1 MLSYDMTARGET
13 SRYEYLYRC
22 IRADIVAGRIT
33 EGDRLPSKRRLAEHL
48 GLGVV
53 TVEAAYAQLEAE
65 GYVRAEPRRGYFVE
79 RLPRGQVRGTGSF
92 VGGAGA
98 SGMPLAG
105 PGASTLA
112 RRGELS
118 GRAATAGRGT
128 GVQAPAGPLAGL
140 PAPASPARPL
150 LADLSRPGTGAS
162 AEVGAFWTRALRSCI
177 AHERYE
183 DLFGPQPAW
192 GNERLR
198 RAIAAYLRGARGM
211 DVDPACI
218 YVGAGAQVLYS
229 MVVKLL
235 GSGPAFAVEDPG
247 APGLAALYEGA
258 GARVAYV
265 PVDAEGMSAAA
276 LAASGAAVA
285 HVTPSH
291 QFPTGRPMTVARRYE
306 LLGWACEAPD
316 RMIVEDDYDW
326 EFRFAGMPIP
336 ALASIDATGRVIY
349 LSTFSKSLSSA
360 LRMAY
365 MAVPPRMAGELSAR
379 AGYMSNTLSVIDQV
393 TLARTLESGAYER
406 HVARWRKQQRTV
418 RDALVAALDAELG
431 GAVAIEE
438 ADSGLHFVM
447 AIDAPA
453 SEAEIAER
461 ALEGGVKLAGLSSY
475 RHQAPAP
482 DERPR
487 FVVQYAGLDA
497 ADATAVARAISRA
510 V

>member
-112 RRGELS
+112 RRGELA
-118 GRAATAGRGT
+118 GQMANTARGATMRALM
-128 GVQAPAGPLAGL
+128 PPLVGL

-235 GSGPAFAVEDPG
+235 GSGTAFAVEDPG

-365 MAVPPRMAGELSAR
+365 MAVPPRLAGELSAR

-393 TLARTLESGAYER
+393 TLESGAYER

-447 AIDAPA
+447 ALDAPA
-453 SEAEIAER
+453 SEAEIAAR
-461 ALEGGVKLAGLSSY
+461 ALEGGVKLAGLSTY

-497 ADATAVARAISRA
+497 ADAPAVARAISRA

>member
-22 IRADIVAGRIT
+22 IRADIVAGRIA

-53 TVEAAYAQLEAE
+53 TVEVAYAQLEAE

-79 RLPRGQVRGTGSF
+79 RLPRGQVQGTGSF

-98 SGMPLAG
+98 SGTPLAG
-105 PGASTLA
+105 PGASALTH
-112 RRGELS
+112 RGELS
-118 GRAATAGRGT
+118 RRAATAGRGT

-218 YVGAGAQVLYS
+218 YVGAGAQVLYL

-235 GSGPAFAVEDPG
+235 GSGLAFAVEDPG

-336 ALASIDATGRVIY
+336 ALASIDAMGRVIY
-349 LSTFSKSLSSA
+349 ISTFSKSLSSA

-365 MAVPPRMAGELSAR
+365 MAVPPRLAGELSAR

-418 RDALVAALDAELG
+418 RDALVAALETELG
-431 GAVAIEE
+431 GAVSIEE

-461 ALEGGVKLAGLSSY
+461 ALEGGVKLAGLSTY

-482 DERPR
+482 DERSR

>member
-1 MLSYDMTARGET
+1 MLSYDMTARGEA
-13 SRYEYLYRC
+13 SRCEYLYRC
-22 IRADIVAGRIT
+22 IRGDILEGRIA
-33 EGDRLPSKRRLAEHL
+33 EGDKLPSKRRFAEHL
-48 GLGVV
+48 GVGVV
-53 TVEAAYAQLEAE
+53 TVEAAYAQLAAE
-65 GYVRAEPRRGYFVE
+65 GYLRAEERRGYFVE
-79 RLPRGQVRGTGSF
+79 RLPRGRVQGTGAF
-92 VGGAGA
+92 VASAAARAIPSRPSVAAGCA
-98 SGMPLAG
+98 
-105 PGASTLA
+105 
-112 RRGELS
+112 
-118 GRAATAGRGT
+118 
-128 GVQAPAGPLAGL
+128 APAR
-140 PAPASPARPL
+140 SL

-192 GNERLR
+192 GSERLR
-198 RAIAAYLRGARGM
+198 QAIAAYLRGARGM

-229 MVVKLL
+229 VVVKLL
-235 GSGPAFAVEDPG
+235 GAQRTFAVEDPG
-247 APGLAALYEGA
+247 APGLAAFYEGD
-258 GARVAYV
+258 GARAAFV
-265 PVDAEGMSAAA
+265 PVDAEGMSASA
-276 LAASGAAVA
+276 LSASGASVA

-365 MAVPPRMAGELSAR
+365 MVVPPRLAGALDER
-379 AGYMSNTLSVIDQV
+379 VGYVTNTLSVIDQV

-406 HVARWRKQQRTV
+406 HVARWRKQQREV
-418 RDALVAALDAELG
+418 RDALVGALRDRMGAA
-431 GAVAIEE
+431 VSIEE

-447 AIDAPA
+447 AVDSPR
-453 SEAEIAER
+453 SEAEIAAR
-461 ALEGGVKLAGLSSY
+461 ALEGGVKLAGMATY
-475 RHQAPAP
+475 RHEAPAP

-487 FVVQYAGLDA
+487 FVVQYAGLDVDA
-497 ADATAVARAISRA
+497 AHEVARVIARA
-510 V
+510 R

>member
-22 IRADIVAGRIT
+22 IRADIVAGRIA

-53 TVEAAYAQLEAE
+53 TVEAAYGQLEAE

-98 SGMPLAG
+98 SGTPLAR
-105 PGASTLA
+105 PGASALA

-118 GRAATAGRGT
+118 GRAATMR
-128 GVQAPAGPLAGL
+128 APASPLVGL

-235 GSGPAFAVEDPG
+235 GSGTAFAVEDPG

-365 MAVPPRMAGELSAR
+365 MAVPSRLAGELSAR

-453 SEAEIAER
+453 SEAEIAAR
-461 ALEGGVKLAGLSSY
+461 ALEGGVKLAGLSTY
-475 RHQAPAP
+475 RHQASAP

-497 ADATAVARAISRA
+497 ADAMAVARAISRA